1 MADVNQFTLLHGPE
15 ICAAVSYGMCHTH
28 IQKSSLSLCAYLADL
43 FVTKKQQRIE
53 PI

>member
-1 MADVNQFTLLHGPE
+1 MADVNQFTLSHNPE
-15 ICAAVSYGMCHTH
+15 KCAAVSYGMCH
-28 IQKSSLSLCAYLADL
+28 KNPASVCAYFADL